1 VLIYTQ
7 KLKYIGYLFI
17 SDRVFENI
25 LYRKVFIMKIAHI
38 SDLHLPLN
46 FVKEWGENLLDFLN
60 DAKPDLLIVTGDLT
74 DDGYCDEFDKAKAYL
89 DRFEIPKRVVVPGN
103 HDASNMGYSVF
114 EELFKTRFPS
124 YEDEKVVVVGFD
136 STTPDIDDG
145 HIGRENYPI
154 LKEKLKDN
162 KKFKI
167 MALHHH
173 IIPVPGTGR
182 ERNILVDAGDVLK
195 LFVDLDVQLV
205 LSGHKHLPWIWKVE
219 NTHFI
224 TAGTATSRR
233 LKGRT
238 HPSFNMIE
246 LGDEEVVIDE
256 INTSNGDSREILRFK
271 RDINQPLR

>member
-1 VLIYTQ
+1 
-7 KLKYIGYLFI
+7 
-17 SDRVFENI
+17 VFTRTGT
-25 LYRKVFIMKIAHI
+25 RKGFRMKIAQI

-46 FVKEWGENLLDFLN
+46 FVKEWGEKLLEMVN
-60 DAKPDLLIVTGDLT
+60 GAKPDLLVVTGDLT

-89 DRFEIPKRVVVPGN
+89 DRIEVQKKLVVPGN

-114 EELFKTRFPS
+114 EEIFKTRFPS
-124 YEDEKVVVVGFD
+124 YEDEKISILGFD

-145 HIGRENYPI
+145 HIGRENYSTI
-154 LKEKLKDN
+154 KERFSKTQKLK
-162 KKFKI
+162 I
-167 MALHHH
+167 LMLHHH

-195 LFVDLDVQLV
+195 LCVDMDVRLV

-219 NTHFI
+219 NTYFI

-238 HPSFNMIE
+238 HPSFNLIE
-246 LGDEEVVIDE
+246 VGDEEVQINE

-271 RDINQPLR
+271 MG